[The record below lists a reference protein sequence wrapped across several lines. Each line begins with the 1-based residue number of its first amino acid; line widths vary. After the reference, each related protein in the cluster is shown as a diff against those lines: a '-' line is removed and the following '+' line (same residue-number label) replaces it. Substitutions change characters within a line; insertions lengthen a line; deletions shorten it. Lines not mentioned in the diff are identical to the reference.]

1 MVLYLLFKI
10 EFMLLKKLLK
20 NFTYKKQLLKIY
32 DFIFNF
38 IYRIKTKG
46 IYDKKEVEI
55 IKEHEKNI
63 FLKINQIAERDP
75 IKAEKFNLKLIIN
88 PSKIYQ
94 FKINKF
100 VGFEGN
106 HFLSGKDPLVET
118 ARQLLDNP
126 NIKTDDTYLYKYFKD
141 FKPKSIGAFYNLN
154 ESNKLYTVRSTKEF
168 HPWSDSFPKGFRAG
182 FFGPKDE
189 SSVRFR
195 TLRLRNLLE
204 NISKF
209 GYMPSKEDIIEGYI
223 LKKKEDYRFLVTA
236 GHHRVSVMSLMHL
249 IDDNIFE
256 YLTARIKSFP
266 PSELLIFDEED
277 VENWPA
283 VKNKFLSVKDSLEMF
298 NKFF

>member
-1 MVLYLLFKI
+1 
-10 EFMLLKKLLK
+10 MLLKKLLK
-20 NFTYKKQLLKIY
+20 NFIYKKSLLKLY
-32 DFIFNF
+32 DFIFNLLY
-38 IYRIKTKG
+38 IIKTKG
-46 IYDKKEVEI
+46 IYDKKEVYI

-63 FLKINQIAERDP
+63 FLTTNQIAQRDH
-75 IKAEKFNLKLIIN
+75 IKAENFNLQKAIDSSRL
-88 PSKIYQ
+88 YR

-126 NIKTDDTYLYKYFKD
+126 NIKTVDTYLYKYFKD
-141 FKPKSIGAFYNLN
+141 FKPKSIGEFYNLN
-154 ESNKLYTVRSTKEF
+154 NSNKLYSVKSTKGF

-209 GYMPSKEDIIEGYI
+209 GYVPSKEDIIEGYI

-249 IDDNIFE
+249 IDNNIFE

-266 PSELLIFDEED
+266 PSELLTFDEED

-283 VKNKFLSVKDSLEMF
+283 VKNKFLSAKDSLEMF

>member
-1 MVLYLLFKI
+1 
-10 EFMLLKKLLK
+10 MLLKKLLK
-20 NFTYKKQLLKIY
+20 NFIYKKQLLKIY

-38 IYRIKTKG
+38 IHRIKTKG

-63 FLKINQIAERDP
+63 FLTINQIAERDP
-75 IKAEKFNLKLIIN
+75 IKGQKFNLKLIIN
-88 PSKIYQ
+88 PSNIYQ
-94 FKINKF
+94 FKISKF

-126 NIKTDDTYLYKYFKD
+126 NIKTNDTYLFKYFKD

-154 ESNKLYTVRSTKEF
+154 KSNKLYSVRSTKEF
-168 HPWSDSFPKGFRAG
+168 HPWHDSFPKGFRAG

-189 SSVRFR
+189 SSIRFR
-195 TLRLRNLLE
+195 ILRLRNLLE
-204 NISKF
+204 NISNY
-209 GYMPSKEDIIEGYI
+209 GYVPSKDDIIHGYI
-223 LKKKEDYRFLVTA
+223 LKKKKDYRFLVTA
-236 GHHRVSVMSLMHL
+236 GHHRVSIMSLMHL
-249 IDDNIFE
+249 IDKNKFE
-256 YLTARIKSFP
+256 YLTAQVKSFP
-266 PSELLIFDEED
+266 PSELLTFDEED

-283 VKNKFLSVKDSLEMF
+283 VKNKFLSIKDSLEMF

>member
-1 MVLYLLFKI
+1 
-10 EFMLLKKLLK
+10 MLLKKLLK
-20 NFTYKKQLLKIY
+20 NFIYKKQLLKIY
-32 DFIFNF
+32 DFIFNL
-38 IYRIKTKG
+38 IYKIKTKG
-46 IYDKKEVEI
+46 IYDKKEI
-55 IKEHEKNI
+55 DLIKEHEENI
-63 FLKINQIAERDP
+63 FLKTNQIARRNH
-75 IKAEKFNLKLIIN
+75 IKTENFNLQKSTDS
-88 PSKIYQ
+88 SKIYK

-106 HFLSGKDPLVET
+106 HFLSGNDPLVET

-126 NIKTDDTYLYKYFKD
+126 NIKTNDTYLYKYFKD
-141 FKPKSIGAFYNLN
+141 FKPKSIGEFYNLN
-154 ESNKLYTVRSTKEF
+154 QSNKLYSVKSTKGF
-168 HPWSDSFPKGFRAG
+168 HPWSDSSPKGFRAG
-182 FFGPKDE
+182 FFGPKDK
-189 SSVRFR
+189 SSIRFR

-209 GYMPSKEDIIEGYI
+209 GYIPSKEDIIEGYI

-249 IDDNIFE
+249 IDNNIFE

-266 PSELLIFDEED
+266 PSEMLTFDEKD

>member
-1 MVLYLLFKI
+1 
-10 EFMLLKKLLK
+10 MLLKKLLK
-20 NFTYKKQLLKIY
+20 NFIYKKQLLKIY
-32 DFIFNF
+32 DFIFNL
-38 IYRIKTKG
+38 IYKIKTKG
-46 IYDKKEVEI
+46 IYDKKEI
-55 IKEHEKNI
+55 DLIKEHEENI
-63 FLKINQIAERDP
+63 FLKTNQIARRNH
-75 IKAEKFNLKLIIN
+75 IKTENFNLQKSTDS
-88 PSKIYQ
+88 SKIYK

-106 HFLSGKDPLVET
+106 HFLSGNDPLVET

-126 NIKTDDTYLYKYFKD
+126 NIKTNDTYLYKYFKD
-141 FKPKSIGAFYNLN
+141 FKPKSIGEFYNLN
-154 ESNKLYTVRSTKEF
+154 HSNKLYSVKSTKVF
-168 HPWSDSFPKGFRAG
+168 HPWSDSSPKGFRAG
-182 FFGPKDE
+182 FFGPKDK
-189 SSVRFR
+189 SSIRFR

-209 GYMPSKEDIIEGYI
+209 GYIPSKEDIIEGYI

-249 IDDNIFE
+249 IDNKIFE

-266 PSELLIFDEED
+266 PSEMLTFDEKD

-283 VKNKFLSVKDSLEMF
+283 VKNNFLSVKDSLEMF